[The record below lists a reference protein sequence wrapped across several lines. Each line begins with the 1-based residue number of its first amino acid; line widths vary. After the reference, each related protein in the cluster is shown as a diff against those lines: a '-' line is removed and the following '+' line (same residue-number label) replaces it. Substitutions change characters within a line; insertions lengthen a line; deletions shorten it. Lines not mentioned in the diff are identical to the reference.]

1 MKNRMKDSKPVE
13 LEKFHLD
20 SQQWK
25 SSFHLM
31 KDELLFIEEL
41 LHSYVFEPDTPNLFE
56 RLQDYLERLKTVKE
70 YKNSLEENI
79 VEHENK
85 LGGALECK
93 DGQGDDDVHAEH
105 QQLKANVVNC
115 LQQFQILKSE
125 VFNYAGGILKK
136 RRPD

>member
-1 MKNRMKDSKPVE
+1 MKNKTEDSKLKA
-13 LEKFHLD
+13 LEKFHID

-56 RLQDYLERLKTVKE
+56 RLQDYLERLKTVND
-70 YKNSLEENI
+70 YKTRLEEHI
-79 VEHENK
+79 AQHENK

-93 DGQGDDDVHAEH
+93 NGQGDEDVYAEH
-105 QQLKANVVNC
+105 QKLKANVVNC

>member
-1 MKNRMKDSKPVE
+1 MKYKTEDSKLGA

-41 LHSYVFEPDTPNLFE
+41 LRSYVFEPDTPNLFE
-56 RLQDYLERLKTVKE
+56 RLQDYLERLKTVND
-70 YKNSLEENI
+70 YKTRLEEHI
-79 VEHENK
+79 AQHENK

-93 DGQGDDDVHAEH
+93 DGQGDEDVHAEH
-105 QQLKANVVNC
+105 QKLKANVVNC

>member
-1 MKNRMKDSKPVE
+1 MKNKTEDSKLKA
-13 LEKFHLD
+13 LEKFHID

-41 LHSYVFEPDTPNLFE
+41 LRSYVFEPDTPNLFE
-56 RLQDYLERLKTVKE
+56 RLQDYLERLKTVND
-70 YKNSLEENI
+70 YKTRLEEHI
-79 VEHENK
+79 AQHENK

-93 DGQGDDDVHAEH
+93 NGQGDEDVYAEH
-105 QQLKANVVNC
+105 QKLKANVVNC

>member
-1 MKNRMKDSKPVE
+1 MKNKMEDSELKS

-93 DGQGDDDVHAEH
+93 DGQGDADVHAEH

>member
-1 MKNRMKDSKPVE
+1 MKNKTKDRKPYD

-20 SQQWK
+20 SRQWK

-31 KDELLFIEEL
+31 KDELVFVAEL

-56 RLQDYLERLKTVKE
+56 RLQDYLARLKTVKNYGKE
-70 YKNSLEENI
+70 LEEQI
-79 VEHENK
+79 TQHENK

-93 DGQGDDDVHAEH
+93 NRHCDEDVHVEH
-105 QQLKANVVNC
+105 QHLKANVVNC
-115 LQQFQILKSE
+115 LQQFQMLKSE
-125 VFNYAGGILKK
+125 VFNYAGGILRK

>member
-1 MKNRMKDSKPVE
+1 MKNKTEDSKLDA

-31 KDELLFIEEL
+31 KDELLFIDEL

-56 RLQDYLERLKTVKE
+56 RLQDYLERLKTVNN
-70 YKNSLEENI
+70 YKTKLEKRI
-79 VEHENK
+79 AQHENK

-93 DGQGDDDVHAEH
+93 NGQGDEDVHAEH
-105 QQLKANVVNC
+105 QELKANVVNC

>member
-1 MKNRMKDSKPVE
+1 MKNKTEDSKLNA

-56 RLQDYLERLKTVKE
+56 RLQDYLERLKTVNE
-70 YKNSLEENI
+70 YKTRLEGQI
-79 VEHENK
+79 VQHENK
-85 LGGALECK
+85 LGGALECR
-93 DGQGDDDVHAEH
+93 DGQGDEDVHAEH
-105 QQLKANVVNC
+105 EQLKANVVNC
-115 LQQFQILKSE
+115 LQQFQVLKSE